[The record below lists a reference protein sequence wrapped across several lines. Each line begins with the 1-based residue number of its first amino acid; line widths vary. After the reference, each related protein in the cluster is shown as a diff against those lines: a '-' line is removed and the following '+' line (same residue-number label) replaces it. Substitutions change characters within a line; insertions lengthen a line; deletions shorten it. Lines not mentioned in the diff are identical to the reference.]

1 MLTQLSISHF
11 AIVDQLDLDIQS
23 GMTVITGETGA
34 GKSIMLDALGLA
46 TGDRTDPDCV
56 RTGTERAEIHASFDL
71 NNCPEAKNWLENK
84 ELASDNECILRRVIT
99 REGRSRAYINGTLSP
114 LSDLRAIGE
123 LLVDIHGQ
131 HESQSLLKKSSHRR
145 LLDDFAGTRKLATE
159 VSFIAH
165 QYNRLQTELD
175 DLLNSQQE
183 QHERIQLLTYQ
194 LEEFGQLSLR
204 EGEVPELEQ
213 ELQQLSNAEAT
224 LSACRQINPICS
236 DSDAGNILQQ
246 LTHCMHLLG
255 DLKVDHPAINNSL
268 EMLSSAHIQ
277 VEEAVGEINH
287 FIDHFDADPQRM
299 QEVDERL
306 GAIYDLA
313 RKHRAQPEELLEKQ
327 LSLSNELE
335 KIQFCDEHAE
345 ELQNQLTELKEQYQ
359 DKAHRLSGRRAKA
372 ARKLEKQ
379 VVARMSLLGM
389 PRGQFTIALTMAD
402 QGKLPPLGLE
412 DIEFLVTTNPGQP
425 PRPLARVASGGEL
438 SRISLAIQVIT
449 AQTSH
454 IPSLVFDEVDVGI
467 GGGTAEI
474 VGSMLR
480 ELGEKSQVL
489 CVTHQPQ
496 VASQGHQHLL
506 VGKKHRKGSS
516 STRIS
521 QVQGENRIAEIARML
536 GGVEMTQ
543 PTLAHAEEM
552 LGTTSSTTSSNK
564 KQQA

>member
-1 MLTQLSISHF
+1 MLTQLSISNF
-11 AIVDQLDLDIQS
+11 AIVDQLDLDIQP

-56 RTGTERAEIHASFDL
+56 RTGTDRAEIHACFDL
-71 NNCPEAKNWLENK
+71 THCPEARKWLENK
-84 ELASDNECILRRVIT
+84 ELSSDNECILRRVIT
-99 REGRSRAYINGTLSP
+99 KEGRSRAYINGTLSP

-131 HESQSLLKKSSHRR
+131 HESQALLKKDSHRL
-145 LLDDFAGTRKLATE
+145 LLDDFARTRKLATE
-159 VSFIAH
+159 VAFIAH
-165 QYNRLQTELD
+165 QYNRFQNELD
-175 DLLNSQQE
+175 ELLNNQQE
-183 QHERIQLLTYQ
+183 QHERVQLLTYQ
-194 LEEFGQLSLR
+194 LEEFEQLSLQ
-204 EGEVPELEQ
+204 EDEISELEK
-213 ELQQLSNAEAT
+213 ELHQLNNAEAT
-224 LSACRQINPICS
+224 LSACHQVNHICS

-246 LTHCMHLLG
+246 LTHSMHLLS
-255 DLKVDHPAINNSL
+255 DLKVDHPAISSSL

-287 FIDHFDADPQRM
+287 FVDHFDADPQRM

-313 RKHRAQPEELLEKQ
+313 RKHRVLPEQLLERQ
-327 LSLSNELE
+327 LTLSNELE
-335 KIQFCDEHAE
+335 KIQFSDEHAE
-345 ELQNQLTELKEQYQ
+345 ELQNKLTELKEKYQ
-359 DKAHRLSGRRAKA
+359 HKALQLSERRARA

-379 VVARMSLLGM
+379 VIARMALLGM
-389 PRGQFTIALTMAD
+389 PRGQFSIALTMAD
-402 QGKLPPLGLE
+402 QTRLPPLGLE
-412 DIEFLVTTNPGQP
+412 EIEFLVTTNPGQP
-425 PRPLARVASGGEL
+425 PRPLAKVASGGEL

-454 IPSLVFDEVDVGI
+454 IPSMVFDEVDVGI

-496 VASQGHQHLL
+496 VASQGHQHLF
-506 VGKKHRKGSS
+506 VSKRHSKSS
-516 STRIS
+516 SNTQISTLENDKRI
-521 QVQGENRIAEIARML
+521 QEIARML
-536 GGVEMTQ
+536 GGIEITQ
-543 PTLAHAEEM
+543 STLAHAEEM
-552 LGTTSSTTSSNK
+552 LGTTC
-564 KQQA
+564 